1 MSPGLKRGQV
11 HMAEQILPK
20 LDRFARV
27 VPILRWLPNYEPG
40 WFRADVVAG
49 LTLWGILV
57 PEGIAYAGLAG
68 APVQAGLYSLLAS
81 LVAYAILG
89 TTRQAVS
96 ASTSGS
102 SSMMATVVAPFLVT
116 EPGELAELL
125 VLLVLVVGIIFL
137 LCGLVRLGFVIAFIS
152 HSVMTGFV
160 FGLAIYIAVSQ
171 IPKLFGLSR
180 AHGDA
185 LYQLWH
191 LVAKLGAANWVI
203 FAIGAGA
210 LALLYT
216 LEARAPRAPGPLII
230 MAAGILV
237 VSVLRLADE
246 HGVQVVGVVHPGLD
260 R

>member
-1 MSPGLKRGQV
+1 M
-11 HMAEQILPK
+11 HMAAEILPK

-27 VPILRWLPNYEPG
+27 LPILRWLPGYEAG
-40 WFRADVVAG
+40 WFRADVIAG

-68 APVQAGLYSLLAS
+68 APVQAGLYTLLAS
-81 LVAYAILG
+81 LIAYAILG

-96 ASTSGS
+96 APTSGS
-102 SSMMATVVAPFLVT
+102 SIMMATVVAPFLVT
-116 EPGELAELL
+116 GPGELAELL
-125 VLLVLVVGIIFL
+125 GLLVLVVGIIFL

-180 AHGDA
+180 AHGET

-191 LVAKLGAANWVI
+191 LVGQLGAANWVI
-203 FAIGAGA
+203 FAIGAGG
-210 LALLYT
+210 LALLYIIET
-216 LEARAPRAPGPLII
+216 RA
-230 MAAGILV
+230 
-237 VSVLRLADE
+237 LR
-246 HGVQVVGVVHPGLD
+246 PPD

>member
-1 MSPGLKRGQV
+1 ML
-11 HMAEQILPK
+11 K
-20 LDRFARV
+20 LDRFARIL
-27 VPILRWLPNYEPG
+27 PILRWLPSYDAG
-40 WFRADVVAG
+40 WFRADVLAG

-68 APVQAGLYSLLAS
+68 APVQAGLYTLLAS
-81 LVAYAILG
+81 LVVYAILG

-96 ASTSGS
+96 APTSGS
-102 SSMMATVVAPFLVT
+102 SIMMATVVAPFLVT
-116 EPGELAELL
+116 DPGEWAELL

-171 IPKLFGLSR
+171 IPKLFGLSK
-180 AHGDA
+180 AHGET

-191 LVAKLGAANWVI
+191 LVGQLGAANWVT
-203 FAIGAGA
+203 FAIGAGG
-210 LALLYT
+210 LALLYIIET
-216 LEARAPRAPGPLII
+216 RAPRAPGPLII
-230 MAAGILV
+230 MAAGILA

-246 HGVQVVGVVHPGLD
+246 HGVQIVGVVHSGLPVPSPPKANLD
-260 R
+260 D